1 MKTEPSL
8 KLNIVCHSWL
18 IWFWDKDS
26 SHLVLTLMYSFGTL
40 SMSMRDLPPTAKLID
55 AQHHSQSLATLIYL
69 LIDCMDN
76 PYVMKLQAVLEK
88 LNKRYDANPK

>member
-1 MKTEPSL
+1 
-8 KLNIVCHSWL
+8 
-18 IWFWDKDS
+18 
-26 SHLVLTLMYSFGTL
+26 MYSFGTL
-40 SMSMRDLPPTAKLID
+40 SMSTRDLPPTAKLID

-76 PYVMKLQAVLEK
+76 PLAVTRAYVMKLQAVLEK